1 VRPIVLALC
10 SLVLVTACSKSNEGP
25 APFTVT
31 CELAA
36 PNPEA
41 LRSAGP
47 HPDGGYVLI
56 GGRLI
61 TPAGDMVPLGGF
73 PMAFLPL
80 GDRYLAV
87 TDGAK
92 DDETLRIF
100 DLETRTVVATDSL
113 SGREGAFY
121 YGLEFD
127 GQKLF
132 VAGGG
137 GAEGNMGEN
146 FVYVYD
152 VDAATGALSARRSIA
167 MRGYPAGLSF
177 TPDKS
182 VLVAALLRD
191 NALNLIDPATETL
204 TSTIKLTGS
213 PEGKFGF
220 PYAVVTT
227 TGASG
232 HTVAYASLW
241 GAADVAVVDLV
252 TQEVGYIEVGKNPE
266 GLLLLSGDRL
276 LVANS
281 DSDSVS
287 VIDLATQQVTVTQT
301 LGESADAPRGI
312 SPSALTLT
320 PDGSRV
326 LVTLTGDNAVDVLDA
341 QTLARV
347 GRIPTGWY
355 PTAALWHATRDEV
368 LILNAKG
375 VGAGPNVIEG
385 NNTDWIDNM
394 DLMQGTIS
402 IVPPPDDDALATGT
416 ATVTAN
422 NGRPQAVAP
431 TLTCTGAERR
441 FPLPEKPGD
450 PTPIEHVVLIIREN
464 KTYDA
469 ILGDLEG
476 ANGRPELALWGEEV
490 TPNLH
495 ALARQFTILDNF
507 YSNAEESLQGHQWT
521 AADNSNDF
529 SEKNWLTTWGRSTH
543 PISDFA
549 TAATTPEKG
558 YVWQQLERAGVD
570 YVDMGEVIGVDS
582 NTNIDTSY
590 PGLVFNLSVLDVDKA
605 DYFASKLQRE
615 GLPRFT
621 YIGLPNDH
629 TSGTTPGQP
638 TPESMIADNDEAT
651 GRIIAA
657 LSASPLWEKT
667 VVFVIEDDP
676 QDGADHVEAH
686 RSPCLVVG
694 PWVKHGYVSSQH
706 YDNPSLW
713 RTITLLLGVPPLSRY
728 DATAA
733 AMFDV
738 FGAAPDLAPY
748 TTIPRT
754 VPVQMNPE
762 NAFGAEASKRM
773 DFSSPDAAKGLQ
785 ELLWRYRMKTE
796 PPWVKR
802 PRVDRG
808 DD

>member
-1 VRPIVLALC
+1 MRPIVLAVL
-10 SLVLVTACSKSNEGP
+10 SLAVATACSKSSGGP
-25 APFTVT
+25 EPFTVT
-31 CELAA
+31 CEVAA
-36 PNPEA
+36 PSDEA
-41 LRSAGP
+41 LRPAGP

-61 TPAGDMVPLGGF
+61 TPAGDMVPVGGF
-73 PMAFLPL
+73 PMALLPL
-80 GDRYLAV
+80 GDRYLAI

-100 DLETRTVVATDSL
+100 DLETRTVVASDTV
-113 SGREGAFY
+113 SGHEGAFY
-121 YGLEFD
+121 YGLAFD

-132 VAGGG
+132 AAGGG

-146 FVYVYD
+146 AIYVYD
-152 VDAATGALSARRSIA
+152 VDMATGTLSARRTITTS
-167 MRGYPAGLSF
+167 GYPAGLSL
-177 TPDKS
+177 TPDGS
-182 VLVAALLRD
+182 VLVAAQLRGD
-191 NALNLIDPATETL
+191 GLVLVDPQTEQITG
-204 TSTIKLTGS
+204 TIHLTGS
-213 PEGKFGF
+213 PESKFAF
-220 PYAVVTT
+220 PYAVLTT

-232 HTVAYASLW
+232 NPVAYVSLW
-241 GAADVAVVDLV
+241 GAADIAVVDLV
-252 TQEVGYIEVGKNPE
+252 TQEISYIAVGKNPE
-266 GLLLLSGDRL
+266 GLLLLSGGRL

-287 VIDLATQQVTVTQT
+287 VVDLASQQVTVTQT
-301 LGESADAPRGI
+301 VGDSADAPRGI

-320 PDGSRV
+320 PDGGRV
-326 LVTLTGDNAVDVLDA
+326 LVTLTGDNAIDVLDA

-355 PTAALWHATRDEV
+355 PTAAWWHPARDEV

-385 NNTDWIDNM
+385 DLKNWIDNM

-402 IVPPPDDDALATGT
+402 IVPPPDDDALVAG
-416 ATVTAN
+416 AAAVTTN
-422 NGRPQAVAP
+422 NARPQAVAP
-431 TLTCTGAERR
+431 ALNCTGTERR
-441 FPLPEKPGD
+441 FALPEQLGD

-469 ILGDLEG
+469 DLGDLEG
-476 ANGRPELALWGEEV
+476 TNGRPDLALWGEEV

-529 SEKNWLTTWGRSTH
+529 SEKSWLTTWGRSTH

-549 TAATTPEKG
+549 TAATTPERG
-558 YVWQQLERAGVD
+558 YIWQQLERAGVD

-582 NTNIDTSY
+582 NTKIDTSY
-590 PGLVFNLSVLDVDKA
+590 PGLVFNLDVLDVDKA
-605 DYFASKLQRE
+605 AYFAVKLQRE

-629 TSGTTPGQP
+629 TSGTSPGRP

-651 GRIIAA
+651 GRIIEA
-657 LSASPLWEKT
+657 LAASPIWETT

-686 RSPCLVVG
+686 RSPCLVAG
-694 PWVKHGYVSSQH
+694 PWVRHGYVSSQH

-713 RTITLLLGVPPLSRY
+713 RTITLLLGVPSLSRY

-738 FGAAPDLAPY
+738 FASAPDLAPY
-748 TTIPRT
+748 TAIPRQ
-754 VPVQMNPE
+754 VPEATNPE
-762 NAFGAEASKRM
+762 NAFGADESRRM

-785 ELLWRYRMKTE
+785 ELLWRYRMRTE
-796 PPWVKR
+796 PPWSR
-802 PRVDRG
+802 RG
-808 DD
+808 GDHD

>member
-1 VRPIVLALC
+1 VRPIALAVV
-10 SLVLVTACSKSNEGP
+10 SLVVATACSKSNGP
-25 APFTVT
+25 EPFVPT

-36 PNPEA
+36 PGPEA
-41 LRSAGP
+41 TRPAGP

-73 PMAFLPL
+73 PLALATL

-92 DDETLRIF
+92 DDERLRIF
-100 DLETRTVVATDSL
+100 DLETRTVVATDVVTNH
-113 SGREGAFY
+113 EGAFY
-121 YGLEFD
+121 YGLAFD

-132 VAGGG
+132 AAGGG

-146 FVYVYD
+146 AVYVYD
-152 VDAATGALSARRSIA
+152 FDGATGGLSARRTIA
-167 MRGYPAGLSF
+167 TRGYPAGLSL
-177 TPDKS
+177 TPDGS

-191 NALNLIDPATETL
+191 NALNLIDPQTEQVTD
-204 TSTIKLTGS
+204 TIRFTNS

-220 PYAVVTT
+220 PLAVVTT

-232 HTVAYASLW
+232 HAMAYASLW
-241 GAADVAVVDLV
+241 GAADVAAVDLV
-252 TQEVGYIEVGKNPE
+252 TKELSYIPVGKNPE

-287 VIDLATQQVTVTQT
+287 LVDLASGQVTLTQT
-301 LGESADAPRGI
+301 LGESADAPRGV

-320 PDGSRV
+320 PDGGRV
-326 LVTLTGDNAVDVLDA
+326 LVTLSGDNAVDVLDA

-355 PTAALWHATRDEV
+355 PTAALWHPVRDEV
-368 LILNAKG
+368 LVLNAKG
-375 VGAGPNVIEG
+375 VGAGPNIREG
-385 NNTDWIDNM
+385 YPHDWIDGIS
-394 DLMQGTIS
+394 LMQGTIS
-402 IVPPPDDDALATGT
+402 IIPPPDDDALAAGT
-416 ATVTAN
+416 AAVTAN
-422 NGRPQAVAP
+422 NARPQASAP
-431 TLTCTGAERR
+431 ALTCTGTERR
-441 FPLPEKPGD
+441 FPLPEQPGD
-450 PTPIEHVVLIIREN
+450 PTPIEHVVLVIREN

-469 ILGDLEG
+469 LLGDLEG
-476 ANGRPELALWGEEV
+476 TNGRPDLALWGEEV

-507 YSNAEESLQGHQWT
+507 YSNAEQSLQGHQWT

-529 SEKNWLTTWGRSTH
+529 SEKSWLTTWGRSTH

-549 TAATTPEKG
+549 TAATTPERG

-570 YVDMGEVIGVDS
+570 YVNLGEVIGVDS
-582 NTNIDTSY
+582 NTNIDTAY
-590 PGLVFNLSVLDVDKA
+590 PGLVFNLDVLDVDKA
-605 DYFASKLQRE
+605 DYFANKLQRE

-629 TSGTTPGQP
+629 TSGTTPGKP

-651 GRIIAA
+651 GRIMAA
-657 LSASPLWEKT
+657 LSQSPLWEKT

-694 PWVKHGYVSSQH
+694 PWVRHGYVSSHH

-748 TTIPRT
+748 TAIPRT
-754 VPVQMNPE
+754 VPAAMNPE
-762 NAFGAEASKRM
+762 GAFGAEESRRM
-773 DFSSPDAAKGLQ
+773 DFSRPDAAEGLQ
-785 ELLWRYRMKTE
+785 ELLWRYRMRTE
-796 PPWVKR
+796 PPWQR
-802 PRVDRG
+802 LGGDR
-808 DD
+808 D